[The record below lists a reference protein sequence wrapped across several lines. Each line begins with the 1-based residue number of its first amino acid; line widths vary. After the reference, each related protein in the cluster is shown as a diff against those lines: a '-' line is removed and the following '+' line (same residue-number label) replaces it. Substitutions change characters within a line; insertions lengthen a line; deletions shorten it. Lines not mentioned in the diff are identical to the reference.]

1 MPEVCLRL
9 RVLQPEGFF
18 SASNSGINYLTKK
31 LLQPFNVE
39 VRARDRRKPERNI
52 YE

>member
-9 RVLQPEGFF
+9 RILQPAGFF

-31 LLQPFNVE
+31 LLQPFKRK
-39 VRARDRRKPERNI
+39 VRARQTE
-52 YE
+52 ET